1 MKKQLF
7 QWHTS
12 TFQRYALTCSVA
24 QPNLCAKLKN
34 KHSVHSYANTHRPG
48 HPSRVM
54 IDTQPQ
60 INFCH
65 GQYWYAIEKICL
77 HVNSKQ
83 LLSQIEL
90 YNTFYQTL
98 SCISAGQS
106 PQQVKSKRSLAAYKV
121 IKGHTMGASSNLR
134 KHKMLGFNYK
144 WFFIAPSLNGSKSQ
158 LKSKLTS
165 AVQSNL
171 SIGVDNIFI
180 FELDRL
186 NYSTFET
193 MAGLD
198 ITFCLKSPKPD
209 NLRVSS

>member
-12 TFQRYALTCSVA
+12 TFQRYALTCSVC
-24 QPNLCAKLKN
+24 QPNLYAKLKS
-34 KHSVHSYANTHRPG
+34 KSSLHSHADVDQPSQPWHAIVNTE
-48 HPSRVM
+48 
-54 IDTQPQ
+54 PQ
-60 INFCH
+60 ITFCH
-65 GQYWYAIEKICL
+65 GQYGHDIEKICL

-106 PQQVKSKRSLAAYKV
+106 PQQIKSKRSLAAYKV

-134 KHKMLGFNYK
+134 KHKMRGFYYK
-144 WFFIAPSLNGSKSQ
+144 WFFIAPSLDGSKSQ

-165 AVQSNL
+165 VTQRNL

-198 ITFCLKSPKPD
+198 ITFCLKTTKPG
-209 NLRVSS
+209 NLL